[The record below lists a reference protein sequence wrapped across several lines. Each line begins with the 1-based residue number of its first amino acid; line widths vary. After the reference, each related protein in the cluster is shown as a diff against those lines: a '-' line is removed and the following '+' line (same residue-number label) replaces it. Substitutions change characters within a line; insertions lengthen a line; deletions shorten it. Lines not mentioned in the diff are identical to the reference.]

1 MRGGGDAKTCQTN
14 NATSQKAKR
23 LVVRY
28 FSFLGAR
35 DGTRALGLARGCT
48 HAHPDLPRPR
58 PPRLRPPP
66 APTRTR
72 PPPMSRDGVG
82 VLSLSLEF
90 LHLRRWPK
98 DVPIHGSR
106 PTCHVA
112 VNFDTLAAL
121 ESNFVELP
129 DATVSQRDF
138 AGRAQLWHGLQLR
151 SLHDILHL
159 EVRDERGNAPRD
171 PHTGAAPILASLSV
185 PVTAFL
191 EEAFMQ
197 SDAGGAPR
205 EFILDGP
212 PDLSGGAGLCVAQ
225 FRVKF
230 HLQRDVL
237 AALARGVGLDVASV
251 ESIAAYAPE
260 TKATLCA
267 ADTLAAT
274 KLERDAAAAAAAV
287 ADAGAIERKKTS
299 FNSKAV
305 RLEREER
312 DAFRRAADDA
322 HDPSGVASYASMT
335 AGIKRFLTGQSARRN
350 KTVRGN
356 LVELLS
362 DCRR

>member
-1 MRGGGDAKTCQTN
+1 
-14 NATSQKAKR
+14 
-23 LVVRY
+23 
-28 FSFLGAR
+28 
-35 DGTRALGLARGCT
+35 
-48 HAHPDLPRPR
+48 
-58 PPRLRPPP
+58 
-66 APTRTR
+66 
-72 PPPMSRDGVG
+72 MSRDGVG

-98 DVPIHGSR
+98 DVPILGSR

-112 VNFDTLAAL
+112 VNFDAPAAL

-129 DATVSQRDF
+129 DAAVSQRDF

-159 EVRDERGNAPRD
+159 EVRDERDDAPRD

-197 SDAGGAPR
+197 SDAEGAPR
-205 EFILDGP
+205 EFTLDGP
-212 PDLSGGAGLCVAQ
+212 PEISGGAGLCVAQ

-274 KLERDAAAAAAAV
+274 KLGRDAASAAAAA
-287 ADAGAIERKKTS
+287 GEKTS
-299 FNSKAV
+299 FDAKAG

-322 HDPSGVASYASMT
+322 HGSPGVASYASVT
-335 AGIKRFLTGQSARRN
+335 AGIKKFLTGQSARTN
-350 KTVRGN
+350 KNARGN

>member
-1 MRGGGDAKTCQTN
+1 
-14 NATSQKAKR
+14 
-23 LVVRY
+23 
-28 FSFLGAR
+28 
-35 DGTRALGLARGCT
+35 
-48 HAHPDLPRPR
+48 
-58 PPRLRPPP
+58 
-66 APTRTR
+66 
-72 PPPMSRDGVG
+72 
-82 VLSLSLEF
+82 
-90 LHLRRWPK
+90 
-98 DVPIHGSR
+98 
-106 PTCHVA
+106 
-112 VNFDTLAAL
+112 
-121 ESNFVELP
+121 
-129 DATVSQRDF
+129 
-138 AGRAQLWHGLQLR
+138 
-151 SLHDILHL
+151 
-159 EVRDERGNAPRD
+159 
-171 PHTGAAPILASLSV
+171 
-185 PVTAFL
+185 
-191 EEAFMQ
+191 MQ

-212 PDLSGGAGLCVAQ
+212 PELSGGAGLCVAQ

-274 KLERDAAAAAAAV
+274 KLERDAAAAA
-287 ADAGAIERKKTS
+287 DAGAIERKKTS
-299 FNSKAV
+299 FNSKAG

-335 AGIKRFLTGQSARRN
+335 AGIKRFLTGQSARTN

-362 DCRR
+362 DCRH